1 VYVWS
6 PCANCKSVLYKP
18 GAILKYCLNVLQKA
32 KQKPEELL
40 FRLDIESTN
49 IQENIYD
56 RTGTVKQ
63 SGSKIMAMV
72 ILYCYER
79 ALLNV

>member
-1 VYVWS
+1 VYYD
-6 PCANCKSVLYKP
+6 KL
-18 GAILKYCLNVLQKA
+18 GAILKYCFNIMQ
-32 KQKPEELL
+32 KQKLEEQLV
-40 FRLDIESTN
+40 RLDTESTS
-49 IQENIYD
+49 IHENIYD

-72 ILYCYER
+72 ILYCYET